1 MLHGA
6 APTGETAGSCVA
18 GDRSCGLRRRKRKA
32 ARLAR
37 AEEEHTMTIGPV
49 QMLVLGF
56 ESPDFRGEVLAEID
70 RLRQSDTVRLVDALV
85 MRKHEDGTVEKVRR
99 SDLTQDESTELGA
112 TIGALIG
119 FGAGGMEGAELG
131 AEAGAEAGAQ
141 SNEILDEDVWYVEEA
156 IPPGSAAAVV
166 LLEHRWAIPLRES
179 IRSAGGA
186 LLADAWI
193 HPQDLVAVG
202 LLAREEALA
211 A

>member
-1 MLHGA
+1 M
-6 APTGETAGSCVA
+6 
-18 GDRSCGLRRRKRKA
+18 
-32 ARLAR
+32 
-37 AEEEHTMTIGPV
+37 
-49 QMLVLGF
+49 
-56 ESPDFRGEVLAEID
+56 
-70 RLRQSDTVRLVDALV
+70 
-85 MRKHEDGTVEKVRR
+85 EKLRR
-99 SDLTQDESTELGA
+99 SDLTQDQSAELGA

-131 AEAGAEAGAQ
+131 AEVGAEAGAQ

-179 IRSAGGA
+179 IRSAGGS

-202 LLAREEALA
+202 LMAREEALA
-211 A
+211 AR